1 MHPELRL
8 LADGGSEPQ
17 AELARTAMTLLAPN
31 LLVFGLLSLNCK
43 SSIFGVCASRKLQ
56 WLIVLIITW
65 CGCACYPFALIMLR
79 PSVWV
84 PTFGSSSYQ
93 N

>member
-8 LADGGSEPQ
+8 PVDGGFEPQ
-17 AELARTAMTLLAPN
+17 EELARTAVILLAPN
-31 LLVFGLLSLNCK
+31 LLVFGLPPVNYK
-43 SSIFGVCASRKLQ
+43 SIFGVCASIKLH

-65 CGCACYPFALIMLR
+65 CGGPCCPFALIALK
-79 PSVWV
+79 PSEWV
-84 PTFGSSSYQ
+84 PAFGSSSYQ